1 MPTLPDFTSLGQS
14 PAMRPSPAVGDYPS
28 SGVPEFRV
36 DTRSI
41 SRQQIAMG
49 EESAR
54 AGEAIGRGL
63 QRVSEAGFQLAKDQF
78 NEESQLNN
86 ARADAAWMALR
97 VNRLKQYQD
106 DPDFMT
112 APDRFNN
119 ESPDIVANI
128 AQQYITDPRA
138 REMWLTK
145 ANQDISRDFHT
156 IVSDADRKKGNYNSI
171 AAYDSLDNL
180 AETFYLAD
188 HDPGMRGEVARA
200 AQNLIDE
207 QLRTGAWTGEQARAA
222 AVRYADKSYKTVIQN
237 QDPDT
242 QMSMLGGF
250 KKALIH
256 REDPNGN
263 PATQNRLGF
272 SGLFQFGAP
281 RLETLGVYKP
291 GTNENLKTWN
301 KTTLAESPDKWSGTF
316 DIPGFPGVKTIQDF
330 LQNPDAQEKAF
341 DMHIQ
346 EIDQQ
351 ILKRGLDKYIGQTVQ
366 GVHITKEGIE
376 AMAHLGGIGG
386 AENVLQG
393 KYWPTDENGTT
404 LISYAKLGLG
414 GKQGDG
420 LSTFIDPAE
429 RQQMFDAAAKTR
441 WNRQRQDEQQT
452 KEQIEQTSGAYLTK
466 VMNNQFDGILD
477 SIKADP
483 VLSKDKKAQYYLFKA
498 VEQAQEA
505 SSKGYAKTYGPGYQQ
520 AVQDIVDHKLTDYSD
535 VLKMLSEGKLTPQ
548 GEAAVKSYMVGMR
561 KDATSAGVMNTKAH
575 MLAEAK
581 RYLTYED
588 ASDPYSIKD
597 PIGQKIF
604 NERFVP
610 MFEQQFD
617 KWISDG
623 KDPFE
628 FLNQNSME
636 KMYKGLRSEEQK
648 NKDYL
653 SAVNNV
659 SNGVINTNGKISVT
673 APNGKTYVFKDQ
685 ASADAFRQKA
695 GI

>member
-28 SGVPEFRV
+28 ASIPEFRA
-36 DTRSI
+36 DTRGI
-41 SRQQIAMG
+41 SRQQIAMA
-49 EESAR
+49 EESAK

-78 NEESQLNN
+78 QEESQLNN

-112 APDRFNN
+112 APDRFNA

-128 AQQYITDPRA
+128 AQQYIQDPRS
-138 REMWLTK
+138 RELWLSK
-145 ANQDISRDFHT
+145 ANQDISRDFHS
-156 IVSDADRKKGNYNSI
+156 IVSEADRKKGNYNSI
-171 AAYDSLDNL
+171 AAYQSLDNL

-222 AVRYADKSYKTVIQN
+222 AMRYADKSYKTVISN

-250 KKALIH
+250 EKALIH

-272 SGLFQFGAP
+272 SGLYQFGAP

-301 KTTLAESPDKWSGTF
+301 KTTLAESADKWSGTF
-316 DIPGFPGVKTIQDF
+316 DIPGYPGVKTIQDF
-330 LQNPDAQEKAF
+330 LHNPDAQRKAF
-341 DMHIQ
+341 QMHIE

-351 ILKRGLDKYIGQTVQ
+351 ILSKGLDKYIGQTVQ

-376 AMAHLGGIGG
+376 AMAHLGGIKG
-386 AENVLQG
+386 AETVLQG
-393 KYWPTDENGTT
+393 KYWPTDENGTS

-414 GKQGDG
+414 GKQGDA

-441 WNRQRQDEQQT
+441 WNQQKQEELQT
-452 KEQIEQTSGAYLTK
+452 KEQVEQTSGAYLTK
-466 VMNNQFDGILD
+466 IMNNQFDGILD
-477 SIKADP
+477 AIKSDP
-483 VLSKDKKAQYYLFKA
+483 VLSKDPKAQYYLHKA
-498 VEQAQEA
+498 AEQEQEA
-505 SSKGYAKTYGPGYQQ
+505 SSKGMAKTYGEGFDQ
-520 AVQDIVDHKLTDYSD
+520 AIKDVSEHKLTEYVDA
-535 VLKMLSEGKLTPQ
+535 LKLLSEKKLTPSGLQ
-548 GEAAVKSYMVGMR
+548 IVKSAMIDIR
-561 KDATSAGVMNTKAH
+561 KDPTTAGVVNTKAH

-581 RYLTYED
+581 RYLSYED
-588 ASDPYSIKD
+588 ASDQYSLKD
-597 PIGQKIF
+597 PIGLKIF

-610 MFEQQFD
+610 MFEQKFEQWV
-617 KWISDG
+617 KDG
-623 KDPFE
+623 KDPFD
-628 FLNQNSME
+628 FLKQENVE
-636 KMYKGLRSEEQK
+636 GMYKGLRSPEQK

-653 SAVNNV
+653 SALNNI
-659 SNGVINTNGKISVT
+659 SNGTVGQSGVISVT
-673 APNGKTYVFKDQ
+673 APNGKTYNFKDQ
-685 ASADAFRQKA
+685 ASADAFRKQA
-695 GI
+695 GL

>member
-28 SGVPEFRV
+28 ASVPEFRA
-36 DTRSI
+36 DTRGI
-41 SRQQIAMG
+41 SRQQIAMA

-63 QRVSEAGFQLAKDQF
+63 QRVSEAGFQFAKDQF
-78 NEESQLNN
+78 QEESQLNN

-112 APDRFNN
+112 APDRFNA

-128 AQQYITDPRA
+128 AQQYIQDPRS
-138 REMWLTK
+138 RELWLSK
-145 ANQDISRDFHT
+145 ANQDISRDFHS
-156 IVSDADRKKGNYNSI
+156 IVSEADRKKGNYNSI
-171 AAYDSLDNL
+171 AAYQSLDNL

-222 AVRYADKSYKTVIQN
+222 AVRYADKSYKTVINN

-250 KKALIH
+250 EKALIH

-263 PATQNRLGF
+263 PTTQNRLGF
-272 SGLFQFGAP
+272 SGLYQFGAP

-301 KTTLAESPDKWSGTF
+301 KTTLAESPDKWSGSF

-330 LQNPDAQEKAF
+330 LHNPDAQRKAF
-341 DMHIQ
+341 QMHIE

-351 ILKRGLDKYIGQTVQ
+351 ILSKGLDKYIGQTVQ

-376 AMAHLGGIGG
+376 AMAHLGGIKG
-386 AENVLQG
+386 AETVLQG
-393 KYWPTDENGTT
+393 KYWPTDENGTS

-414 GKQGDG
+414 GKQGDA

-441 WNRQRQDEQQT
+441 WNQQKQEELQT
-452 KEQIEQTSGAYLTK
+452 KEQVEQTSGAYLTK
-466 VMNNQFDGILD
+466 IMNNQFDGILD
-477 SIKADP
+477 AIKSDP
-483 VLSKDKKAQYYLFKA
+483 VLSKDPKAQYYLHKA
-498 VEQAQEA
+498 AEQAQES
-505 SSKGYAKTYGPGYQQ
+505 SSKGVAKTYGPGYQQ
-520 AVQDIVDHKLTDYSD
+520 AVQDIVDHKLTEYVD

-548 GEAAVKSYMVGMR
+548 GEQAVKSYMIGMR
-561 KDATSAGVMNTKAH
+561 KDATTAGVMNTKSH

-581 RYLTYED
+581 RYLSFED
-588 ASDPYSIKD
+588 ATSQFSAKD
-597 PIGQKIF
+597 PIGEKIF

-617 KWISDG
+617 KWVSDG

-628 FLNQNSME
+628 FLNQANIE
-636 KMYKGLRSEEQK
+636 RMYKGLRSEEQK

-653 SAVNNV
+653 SSINNI
-659 SNGVINTNGKISVT
+659 SNGTVGQNGVISVT
-673 APNGKTYVFKDQ
+673 APNGKTYNFKDQ
-685 ASADAFRQKA
+685 ASADAFRKQA
-695 GI
+695 GL